1 MLLEIRNSLYQL
13 GARAMIHQFRSDRNR
28 LIRAQKPL
36 RVLVVEDDALIA
48 LDYVEAIETHGGDVV
63 GIADTP
69 WQALTLA
76 MQHRPDVAIVD
87 IRLRY
92 GGDGI
97 DGARGIAALGTRI
110 VFCSGNGD
118 PATLERVR
126 AFGEAKL
133 LLKPVLMT
141 DLVDALLS

>member
-1 MLLEIRNSLYQL
+1 
-13 GARAMIHQFRSDRNR
+13 MIYCFRSDRNR
-28 LIRAQKPL
+28 LIKGHRPL
-36 RVLVVEDDALIA
+36 RVLVVEDDALVA
-48 LDYVEAIETHGGDVV
+48 LDYVQTVEAHGGDIV

-76 MQHRPDVAIVD
+76 MQYRPDVAIVD
-87 IRLRY
+87 IRLRH

-97 DGARGIAALGTRI
+97 DGARVIAALGTRI

-118 PATLERVR
+118 PGTLERVG

-133 LLKPVLMT
+133 LLKPVLT
-141 DLVDALLS
+141 NDLIDALLG